1 MSYDDLSADG
11 WVSDED
17 DEDDEQDGPLPEL
30 QKDLFKEGL
39 STAISSLPERE
50 QMVLSLYYDNEFNLR
65 EIGEVLG
72 VSEARICQ
80 IHAQALT
87 RLRSKMSDW
96 VGDEDD

>member
-1 MSYDDLSADG
+1 MALT
-11 WVSDED
+11 
-17 DEDDEQDGPLPEL
+17 
-30 QKDLFKEGL
+30 KDLFKEGL

>member
-1 MSYDDLSADG
+1 MSADG
-11 WVSDED
+11 WVS

>member
-1 MSYDDLSADG
+1 
-11 WVSDED
+11 
-17 DEDDEQDGPLPEL
+17 L
-30 QKDLFKEGL
+30 QKNLFKEGL
-39 STAISSLPERE
+39 SSAIETLPERE
-50 QMVLSLYYDNEFNLR
+50 RMVLSLYYDNEFNLR

-96 VGDEDD
+96 VGDDDE

>member
-1 MSYDDLSADG
+1 KPCYPGTRLSKKCNRADC
-11 WVSDED
+11 
-17 DEDDEQDGPLPEL
+17 LAL
-30 QKDLFKEGL
+30 TKDLFKEGL